1 VDLILTEDI
10 VPGFGDHVR
19 IRPSPETEALG
30 IAGLDGLVFG
40 ESKPSSSGVEV
51 VGLAP
56 DDYVLNVFIESRDED
71 YWLRPELVE
80 FLDHA
85 PGGRIELDG
94 VPYVWEH
101 QADGSWTEFAKP
113 AVAGQPA
120 PVVNDAEPDE
130 PRTEPLAPSE
140 SREEDS
146 EHKAEEAWVDRS
158 LQRPV
163 RIDTPL
169 TRFLA
174 WLENFLPRLG

>member
-1 VDLILTEDI
+1 LTEDI
-10 VPGFGDHVR
+10 VPSFGDHVR

-40 ESKPSSSGVEV
+40 ESRPSSSGVEV
-51 VGLAP
+51 VGAAP
-56 DDYVLNVFIESRDED
+56 NDYVVNVFIDSRDEG
-71 YWLRPELVE
+71 YWLRPELVD

-85 PGGRIELDG
+85 GGGRVELDG

-113 AVAGQPA
+113 AAAGQPA
-120 PVVNDAEPDE
+120 PVVNDAKPEE
-130 PRTEPLAPSE
+130 PRTALAPSE
-140 SREEDS
+140 VREQGS
-146 EHKAEEAWVDRS
+146 VHKAAEGWVDRS

-163 RIDTPL
+163 RIDTPV

-174 WLENFLPRLG
+174 WLEKFLPRFG

>member
-1 VDLILTEDI
+1 LTEDI
-10 VPGFGDHVR
+10 VASFGDHVR

-40 ESKPSSSGVEV
+40 ESRPSSSGVEV
-51 VGLAP
+51 VGAAP
-56 DDYVLNVFIESRDED
+56 NDYVLNVFIDSRDEG

-85 PGGRIELDG
+85 PGGRVELDG

-101 QADGSWTEFAKP
+101 QADGSWVDFAKP
-113 AVAGQPA
+113 AAAAQPA
-120 PVVNDAEPDE
+120 PLVNAPKREE
-130 PRTEPLAPSE
+130 ARTEPLAASE
-140 SREEDS
+140 VREQGS
-146 EHKAEEAWVDRS
+146 VHKAEESWVDRS

-163 RIDTPL
+163 RIDTPV

-174 WLENFLPRLG
+174 WLEKFLPRLG